1 MSLFKKNTRSSTS
14 EKDILCYKC
23 HEVCYSTKKGMKD
36 DIIECD
42 TCRNWF
48 HRNCLEKTY
57 TKNEW
62 ELLSDSENI
71 MFKCQS
77 CIEERGEKVNEMKK
91 MREMLQQQMEE
102 NRAFMKSIE
111 KELVKNID
119 KAIDKKFKETT
130 AKQNLLEK
138 RMDESE
144 EKSLKKE
151 QAYEERFQ
159 NIEKQLSDNLKSKN
173 DKPEKLESM
182 INEVKKTE
190 VNIERMI
197 QAEVGIYL
205 DNKNEKERKKQ
216 NLIIQRVIET
226 EEKEEEQKSKDKDEV
241 KKIIQITNPELL
253 GEIDDILKEDKN
265 IIRLGR
271 KKADKPRPIRVILN
285 DEEMKRDILKRCK
298 NLKESA
304 YKHISVQEDLTRE
317 EQEKQFKLRQELRKQ
332 KEEGQKVCIYRGEII
347 PIDQHPGKAK

>member
-1 MSLFKKNTRSSTS
+1 MNGNF
-14 EKDILCYKC
+14 
-23 HEVCYSTKKGMKD
+23 
-36 DIIECD
+36 
-42 TCRNWF
+42 
-48 HRNCLEKTY
+48 
-57 TKNEW
+57 
-62 ELLSDSENI
+62 LSDSENI

-91 MREMLQQQMEE
+91 MREMLQQQMDE

-216 NLIIQRVIET
+216 NLIIQRVTET

>member
-1 MSLFKKNTRSSTS
+1 MYHFKKNTRSSTS
-14 EKDILCYKC
+14 EQKDILCYKC

-91 MREMLQQQMEE
+91 MREMLQQQMDE

-151 QAYEERFQ
+151 QAYEERFIK
-159 NIEKQLSDNLKSKN
+159 IEKQLSENLKSKN

-182 INEVKKTE
+182 IKEVKK
-190 VNIERMI
+190 NRS
-197 QAEVGIYL
+197 QY
-205 DNKNEKERKKQ
+205 
-216 NLIIQRVIET
+216 
-226 EEKEEEQKSKDKDEV
+226 
-241 KKIIQITNPELL
+241 
-253 GEIDDILKEDKN
+253 
-265 IIRLGR
+265 
-271 KKADKPRPIRVILN
+271 
-285 DEEMKRDILKRCK
+285 
-298 NLKESA
+298 
-304 YKHISVQEDLTRE
+304 
-317 EQEKQFKLRQELRKQ
+317 
-332 KEEGQKVCIYRGEII
+332 
-347 PIDQHPGKAK
+347 

>member
-62 ELLSDSENI
+62 ELLSNSENI
-71 MFKCQS
+71 MFKCES

-138 RMDESE
+138 RMDESD

-159 NIEKQLSDNLKSKN
+159 NIEKQLSENLKSKN

-216 NLIIQRVIET
+216 NLIIQRVTET

-253 GEIDDILKEDKN
+253 GEIDIILKEDKN